1 MSQRDR
7 ILGALWGAIVGDA
20 LGVPVEFQ
28 HRGTLQAA
36 PVLGMR
42 GFGSHNQPPGTWSDD
57 SSMTLCTIESLLE
70 TGFDTDD
77 MGRRFVDW
85 YNAERWTPWGKVF
98 DIGMTTRSAL
108 LAVARGTKAELAGGI
123 TESSNGNG
131 SLMRILPVA
140 LHGVHVPVAEM
151 STNLP
156 TPSNHDPNRVP
167 PRNPRRTG
175 APPVAALVAGDGG
188 PRARDTPSP
197 VAGVVAAVLR
207 IARRGQG
214 TGPCVGA
221 PSPGTSP

>member
-1 MSQRDR
+1 MTKHDR
-7 ILGALWGAIVGDA
+7 IRGGLWGAIVGDA

-28 HRGTLQAA
+28 DRAILECT

-108 LAVARGTKAELAGGI
+108 LAVARGTKADLAGGI

-140 LHGVHVPVAEM
+140 LHGVHVSVPEM
-151 STNLP
+151 STSLP
-156 TPSNHDPNRVP
+156 TPSIHDPNLVDS
-167 PRNPRRTG
+167 RNPR
-175 APPVAALVAGDGG
+175 
-188 PRARDTPSP
+188 
-197 VAGVVAAVLR
+197 
-207 IARRGQG
+207 
-214 TGPCVGA
+214 
-221 PSPGTSP
+221 